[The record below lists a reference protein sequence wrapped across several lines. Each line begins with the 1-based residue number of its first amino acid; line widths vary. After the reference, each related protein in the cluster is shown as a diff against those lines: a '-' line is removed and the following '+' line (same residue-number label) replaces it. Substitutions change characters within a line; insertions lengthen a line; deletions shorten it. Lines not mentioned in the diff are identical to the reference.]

1 MNRLASTSSVQVRD
15 AVRDLRD
22 AARTAAQDARTA
34 ARDAAQGARDA
45 AQGARDAA
53 QAARDAARAGEP
65 VVAEPP
71 APPDPPSP
79 VSGFQV
85 NGEDGIPITF
95 DFQNGN
101 VIIRQGTRTT
111 SIPWQ
116 EAVPRGAVQIVWAVP
131 ATLSILLIWWP
142 LSRAVVGWLR
152 RKAVVNNENAALEAR
167 MRERFEV
174 LERNVDTVAIEME
187 RVAEGQR
194 FTNKLLSERQEG
206 IAMPA
211 NAAGVPVGS
220 SRI

>member
-1 MNRLASTSSVQVRD
+1 MNTLASGSSLQVRD

-53 QAARDAARAGEP
+53 QAARDAAQAGQSS
-65 VVAEPP
+65 PP
-71 APPDPPSP
+71 DAPLPPDPPSP
-79 VSGFQV
+79 TGFQV

-101 VIIRQGTRTT
+101 VIIKQGTRTT

-116 EAVPRGAVQIVWAVP
+116 EAVPKGAVQIVWAVP

-142 LSRAVVGWLR
+142 ISRAVVSWLR

-194 FTNKLLSERQEG
+194 FTNKLLTERQDG
-206 IAMPA
+206 VGVPA

-220 SRI
+220 SRL